1 MKITKQQLKQIIKE
15 ELSKVMNES
24 MPGMEPWGA
33 KDREKLLA
41 PSKGEDPDK
50 RAAAIQDGRDDFH
63 QVDGISNRK
72 EKWEG
77 TRYNE
82 YYEDA
87 YYNAQEEANRG
98 RGMD

>member
-1 MKITKQQLKQIIKE
+1 
-15 ELSKVMNES
+15 MNES

-63 QVDGISNRK
+63 NLGKLDDTWK
-72 EKWEG
+72 K
-77 TRYNE
+77 TRYYE
-82 YYEDA
+82 YYKDA
-87 YYNAQEEANRG
+87 FYNAKQEQEAGFVDRMG
-98 RGMD
+98 E